1 MSNNYSGDIPSGF
14 SMFLHENGCI
24 CPKPEDRLASPGVS
38 VSVVGGPVFYSK
50 EGESVSLE
58 CQVTGLTSPPKSLV
72 WRQDAD
78 IISPRSR
85 RGTSLDTLRQRPSSQ
100 SILYISS
107 VELNHTGNYTC
118 SSDEHSQ
125 TVLLVVTSGEKSY
138 C

>member
-1 MSNNYSGDIPSGF
+1 
-14 SMFLHENGCI
+14 MFLHENGCI
-24 CPKPEDRLASPGVS
+24 CPKPEVTREERLASPGVS

-72 WRQDAD
+72 WRQDAY

-85 RGTSLDTLRQRPSSQ
+85 RWTSLDTLRQTPSSQ
-100 SILYISS
+100 SSLYISS
-107 VELNHTGNYTC
+107 VELSHTGNYTC

-125 TVLLVVTSGEKSY
+125 TVLLVVTPGEK
-138 C
+138 